1 MAVMSVAINK
11 PGGWQ
16 HDQPITQQ
24 VYVRAGGLSVVKRA
38 KDLTSEQDDMFQ
50 RLEGSTLLHS
60 ENAPDLDIE
69 LELMAAIK
77 YAMRQAKQHG
87 IGRERIVDR
96 MNQCLPKEQHIT
108 LRQLNAWCAESKEFS
123 NFPAKYLP
131 AFVWACSGIVAP
143 LDVITSSIGLGLVDE
158 EDQIAAELGNTL
170 KMESELRQ
178 RKRLLQKRMF
188 RR

>member
-1 MAVMSVAINK
+1 M
-11 PGGWQ
+11 
-16 HDQPITQQ
+16 
-24 VYVRAGGLSVVKRA
+24 VKRV
-38 KDLTSEQDDMFQ
+38 KSFTSEHPDLFQ
-50 RLEGSTLLHS
+50 SLEGTPLLHS

-69 LELMAAIK
+69 LELMASIK
-77 YAMRQAKQHG
+77 YALRQAKQHG

-143 LDVITSSIGLGLVDE
+143 LDVITGVLGLGLVDE
-158 EDQIAAELGNTL
+158 EEQLAAELGNTF

-178 RKRLLQKRMF
+178 HRRLLQKRL
-188 RR
+188 RRR